1 MNEDQRIAL
10 ENARKK
16 LKKTRTGAFTRGFGQ
31 GLFAE
36 FGDELLAGLKSGFL
50 LNPFNKVFKDR
61 YIDERNKIRESLKA
75 YEEQFPGTT
84 TTGKIAGG
92 TTTALASA
100 MIPQTR
106 ILKTG
111 SGILKKGANLAGG
124 GALVGSA
131 TILAHKKR
139 IRDTIQKL

>member
-1 MNEDQRIAL
+1 MAENSYNKYMNMS
-10 ENARKK
+10 
-16 LKKTRTGAFTRGFGQ
+16 RTGAFTRGFGQ
-31 GLFAE
+31 GLVAE
-36 FGDELLAGLKSGFL
+36 FGDELLAGLKSGFF

-106 ILKTG
+106 ILKAG
-111 SGILKKGANLAGG
+111 SGLLRKGIKHVGITLGHKGIYFSNKKQNFFLEAFILE
-124 GALVGSA
+124 
-131 TILAHKKR
+131 
-139 IRDTIQKL
+139 

>member
-16 LKKTRTGAFTRGFGQ
+16 LKKQELVLLLEDLVKVF
-31 GLFAE
+31 FAE

-131 TILAHKKR
+131 TAYWR
-139 IRDTIQKL
+139 ARR

>member
-1 MNEDQRIAL
+1 MN
-10 ENARKK
+10 
-16 LKKTRTGAFTRGFGQ
+16 
-31 GLFAE
+31 
-36 FGDELLAGLKSGFL
+36 FL
-50 LNPFNKVFKDR
+50 QDLNWIFLNPFNKVFKDR

-111 SGILKKGANLAGG
+111 SNILKKGANLAGG

-131 TILAHKKR
+131 TAIGAQEEDKGFNPETLGLVLKVLILVRFH
-139 IRDTIQKL
+139 L